1 MAKKVNIKKLVKE
14 ELDKQLNEGDYYI
27 DSLQDF
33 INKNDT
39 SSPYKPTIKL
49 FGEKHDTKHLSVDW
63 EFIQHMID
71 YLKETPMKE
80 AVTSPNKM
88 ETVNLTDGEIGL
100 VVSLY
105 NKYSGEGPVAD
116 KKNYQY
122 IQPDYAA
129 EVLEKYINDTN
140 ASPNGK
146 LLAKNVL
153 RKFQGK

>member
-1 MAKKVNIKKLVKE
+1 
-14 ELDKQLNEGDYYI
+14 
-27 DSLQDF
+27 
-33 INKNDT
+33 
-39 SSPYKPTIKL
+39 L